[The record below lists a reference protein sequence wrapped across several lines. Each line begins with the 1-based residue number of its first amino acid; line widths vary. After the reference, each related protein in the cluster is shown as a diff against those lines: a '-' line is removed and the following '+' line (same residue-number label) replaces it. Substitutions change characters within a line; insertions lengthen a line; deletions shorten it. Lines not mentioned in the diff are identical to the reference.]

1 MNYNL
6 KTRFVLPL
14 SASRNRG
21 YMVAAIGGKLFA
33 MKIFSPVPTHFL
45 LTFYPFHTIYLLV
58 MKTTKNY
65 NSKK

>member
-1 MNYNL
+1 MNYNRNIGAFL
-6 KTRFVLPL
+6 AVILLPQK
-14 SASRNRG
+14 G
-21 YMVAAIGGKLFA
+21 YMVGTIGGKQFA